1 MNFPILSNGSYFI
14 LDSTKII
21 FIIGIIRKYYMLTK
35 SLIEFDMNLFIFLS
49 KKNLFSL
56 ITSAVDIQHHPD
68 FSAWLPRRA
77 EDTQCKE

>member
-1 MNFPILSNGSYFI
+1 
-14 LDSTKII
+14 
-21 FIIGIIRKYYMLTK
+21 MLTK